1 MKRVLLFFSVLLAI
15 GLLSACS
22 SEEDEGG
29 LSNTSWELL
38 GFYSLETNELQTTLP
53 ENGKDLYVITFH
65 TNNSFSGR
73 TASNEFE
80 GTYSAEKGLFAV
92 LNCSTI
98 KVGDI
103 YDSDRFY
110 TSLLCSTHYSISDT
124 QLKLFYNNKQN
135 YLLFAQR

>member
-1 MKRVLLFFSVLLAI
+1 MKVLFYLSMLLAV

-22 SEEDEGG
+22 DEENKGV

-38 GFYSLETNELQTTLP
+38 GFYSLESNELQSTQP
-53 ENGKDLYVITFH
+53 ENSKDLYVITFY
-65 TNNSFSGR
+65 TDTSFRGR

-80 GTYSAEKGLFAV
+80 GTYSAKEGLFAV
-92 LNCSTI
+92 LNCSTT

-103 YDSDRFY
+103 YDSDKFY
-110 TSLLCSTHYSISDT
+110 KALLISTHYSISNN

-135 YLLFAQR
+135 YLVLAQR